1 MTWVIDQRH
10 SYVGFTIKHMMFT
23 TIRGQ
28 FREYSGTIDLN
39 QNDLTSSSF
48 SGEIEVASIDTRV
61 PRRDD
66 HLRSEAFFDVARY
79 PTMHYQST
87 KIETLGGNRFRVYG
101 DLTIH
106 GITREVVVEGTY
118 AGGPFKDPD
127 GIQRTGFSATGQLS
141 RRDFGLLWNVAL
153 ESGGVLVG
161 DAVDL
166 QLDIE
171 LMWEAEAR
179 SGEPEAVT
187 ALQRKPA

>member
-1 MTWVIDQRH
+1 MTWLIDQRH

-48 SGEIEVASIDTRV
+48 SGEIDVASIDTRV

-79 PTMHYQST
+79 PTMRYRST

-106 GITREVVVEGTY
+106 GITHEVVVEGSY

-127 GIQRTGFSATGQLS
+127 GIQRTGFSATGKLS

-161 DAVDL
+161 DEVDL

-171 LMWEAEAR
+171 LMWQAEA
-179 SGEPEAVT
+179 GNEEPET
-187 ALQRKPA
+187 ASLQRRPA